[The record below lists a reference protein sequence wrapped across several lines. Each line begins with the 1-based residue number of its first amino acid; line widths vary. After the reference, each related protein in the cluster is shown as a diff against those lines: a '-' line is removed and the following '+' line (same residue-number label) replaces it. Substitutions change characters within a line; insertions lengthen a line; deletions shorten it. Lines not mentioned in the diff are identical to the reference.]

1 MGRDDGS
8 LVGLYR
14 VPKRVLMNIQTFWQS
29 RVGILSVLVAF
40 SMIFTLMQSTVAQ
53 DSETAQEP
61 GAEAGATFRV
71 YGHREGLVGYTTANG
86 HVIQPDDFFVALPC
100 SCALSSKGGSEFQVR
115 LEYNG
120 KSLIVPVW
128 DVGPWNVEDN
138 YWDPPSE
145 RTWSDL
151 PQGMPQAQAAYE
163 NGYNGGLDG
172 WGRTVQSPAGI
183 DIGDGAF
190 YALGMTGSDW
200 VNVTFLW
207 LDSPHV
213 EAAAPPPEYSDIST
227 VYWDERPPLDDF
239 VAPIEDG
246 RYAYVPETGHNV
258 PVRMLEYW
266 YATGGWWVHGLP
278 VSEFFREIQPDGSE
292 RFVQYFERS
301 VLTMDLSG
309 NTSPPAIY
317 ADKQGYNTYID
328 PDARQPVAVFEPN
341 PNFIYFPETGHTVAH
356 GFKDVFE
363 SRGGVDV
370 FGYPLSEEW
379 SATNGEGRT
388 VVYQVFE
395 RARFEWW
402 PDRAGQG
409 DEITLGVL
417 TLERLQRIGWID

>member
-1 MGRDDGS
+1 MVTIKTRRARKQYLG
-8 LVGLYR
+8 
-14 VPKRVLMNIQTFWQS
+14 
-29 RVGILSVLVAF
+29 VLVVLGMLL
-40 SMIFTLMQSTVAQ
+40 SMLHVA
-53 DSETAQEP
+53 SAQETEQAP
-61 GAEAGATFRV
+61 PDSGGATFRV
-71 YGHREGLVGYTTANG
+71 FGHREGLVGYTTANG
-86 HVIQPDDFFVALPC
+86 HVIQPNDFFVALPC
-100 SCALSSKGGSEFQVR
+100 YCALSSKGGNEFQVR

-120 KSLIVPVW
+120 TSLVVPVW

-151 PQGMPQAQAAYE
+151 PQGLPQAEAAYN

-190 YALGMTGSDW
+190 HALGMTGSDW

-207 LDSPHV
+207 LETPHL
-213 EAAAPPPEYSDIST
+213 EAAPPPLEYEDIPT

-239 VAPIEDG
+239 VPAIDDG
-246 RYAYVPETGHNV
+246 RYSYIPETGHNV
-258 PVRMLEYW
+258 PIRMLDFW
-266 YATGGWWVHGLP
+266 YATGGWWIHGLP
-278 VSEFFREIQPDGSE
+278 VSEFFREIQQDGTE

-301 VLTMDLSG
+301 VLSMDLSG
-309 NTSPPAIY
+309 ETSPPRVS
-317 ADKQGYNTYID
+317 ADRLGYNTYID
-328 PDARQPVAVFEPN
+328 PEARKPIPVFEPN
-341 PNFIYFPETGHTVAH
+341 PNFIFFPETGHTVAH
-356 GFKDVFE
+356 GFKALFE
-363 SRGGVDV
+363 TRGGVEV

-379 SATNGEGRT
+379 STVRPDGRK

-402 PDRAGQG
+402 PDRVGHG

-417 TLERLQRIGWID
+417 TLERLQRQGWIE

>member
-1 MGRDDGS
+1 MHY
-8 LVGLYR
+8 LGL
-14 VPKRVLMNIQTFWQS
+14 LI
-29 RVGILSVLVAF
+29 AF
-40 SMIFTLMQSTVAQ
+40 SMVFTLLHPAGAQ
-53 DSETAQEP
+53 DTEITTTPE
-61 GAEAGATFRV
+61 AEAGATFRV
-71 YGHREGLVGYTTANG
+71 FGHREGLVGHTTANG
-86 HVIQPDDFFVALPC
+86 HVIQPEDFFVALPC
-100 SCALSSKGGSEFQVR
+100 FCALSSLGGNEFQVR

-120 KSLIVPVW
+120 KSLVVPVW

-151 PQGMPQAQAAYE
+151 PQGLPQAEAAYE

-172 WGRTVQSPAGI
+172 WGRTIQSPAGI

-190 YALGMTGSDW
+190 HALGMTGSDW
-200 VNVTFLW
+200 LNVTFLW
-207 LDSPHV
+207 LEAPHV
-213 EAAAPPPEYSDIST
+213 EAPAPPASYADVPT

-239 VAPIEDG
+239 VAAIEDG
-246 RYAYVPETGHNV
+246 RYSYIPEGGHNV
-258 PVRMLEYW
+258 PVQMLDYW
-266 YATGGWWVHGLP
+266 NSHGGWWVHGLP
-278 VSEFFREIQPDGSE
+278 VSEFFREIQPDGSG

-301 VLTMDLSG
+301 VLSMDLSG
-309 NTSPPAIY
+309 GTSPPTVY
-317 ADKQGYNTYID
+317 VDKQGYNTYID
-328 PDARQPVAVFEPN
+328 PEARRPVATFEPN

-356 GFKDVFE
+356 GFKNVFE
-363 SRGGVDV
+363 SNGGVDV

-379 SATNGEGRT
+379 TAVNPDGRE

-409 DEITLGVL
+409 DEITLAVL